1 MVFLEPCSVCG
12 HTCIT
17 DVSLGA
23 TSAVVLPG
31 KHNKQREVQ
40 RNDFNDISWNLKWR
54 RTKMKTWQ
62 RMRDSETLSVSI

>member
-1 MVFLEPCSVCG
+1 MVFLEPRSVCE

-17 DVSLGA
+17 DDSLDA

-31 KHNKQREVQ
+31 EHNKQREVQ
-40 RNDFNDISWNLKWR
+40 RNDFNDSSWNLKWR

-62 RMRDSETLSVSI
+62 RMRDSETLSGSI